1 MKPFLS
7 SLSEIEER
15 LASAQYS
22 GLIRLKQI
30 SEKRQFIE
38 ERISEVTRALKN
50 AELNL
55 KEFKESNRRVER
67 SPSLKLDE
75 SRLEREVSLQTTL
88 YMTLKSQFEN
98 VKIEEKIKTSDDG
111 KGILITNDAIEQ
123 ISSLL
128 KNQTDKKVLRV
139 GVRSGGCSGMSYTMD
154 FIGGD
159 EINADDKVYDYS
171 LSAEQTF
178 KVICD
183 PKSLLYIYGMQLDFS
198 KDLIGGG
205 FNFVNPNA
213 SQTCGCGSSFAV

>member
-1 MKPFLS
+1 M
-7 SLSEIEER
+7 
-15 LASAQYS
+15 
-22 GLIRLKQI
+22 
-30 SEKRQFIE
+30 
-38 ERISEVTRALKN
+38 
-50 AELNL
+50 
-55 KEFKESNRRVER
+55 
-67 SPSLKLDE
+67 
-75 SRLEREVSLQTTL
+75 
-88 YMTLKSQFEN
+88 EN

-128 KNQTDKKVLRV
+128 KNQNDKKALRV

-171 LSAEQTF
+171 LSSEQTF

>member
-1 MKPFLS
+1 M
-7 SLSEIEER
+7 
-15 LASAQYS
+15 
-22 GLIRLKQI
+22 
-30 SEKRQFIE
+30 
-38 ERISEVTRALKN
+38 
-50 AELNL
+50 
-55 KEFKESNRRVER
+55 
-67 SPSLKLDE
+67 
-75 SRLEREVSLQTTL
+75 
-88 YMTLKSQFEN
+88 EN
-98 VKIEEKIKTSDDG
+98 VKEEKIKTSDDG
-111 KGILITNDAIEQ
+111 NGILITNDAIEQ

-128 KNQTDKKVLRV
+128 KSQTDKKALRV

-159 EINADDKVYDYS
+159 EINSDDKVYDYS
-171 LSAEQTF
+171 LSSEQTF

>member
-1 MKPFLS
+1 M
-7 SLSEIEER
+7 
-15 LASAQYS
+15 
-22 GLIRLKQI
+22 
-30 SEKRQFIE
+30 
-38 ERISEVTRALKN
+38 
-50 AELNL
+50 
-55 KEFKESNRRVER
+55 
-67 SPSLKLDE
+67 
-75 SRLEREVSLQTTL
+75 
-88 YMTLKSQFEN
+88 EN
-98 VKIEEKIKTSDDG
+98 VKKEEEIKTSDDG

-128 KNQTDKKVLRV
+128 KNQTDKKALRV

-159 EINADDKVYDYS
+159 EINSDDKVYDYS
-171 LSAEQTF
+171 LRSEQTF
-178 KVICD
+178 KVVCD

>member
-1 MKPFLS
+1 MK
-7 SLSEIEER
+7 
-15 LASAQYS
+15 
-22 GLIRLKQI
+22 
-30 SEKRQFIE
+30 
-38 ERISEVTRALKN
+38 
-50 AELNL
+50 
-55 KEFKESNRRVER
+55 
-67 SPSLKLDE
+67 
-75 SRLEREVSLQTTL
+75 
-88 YMTLKSQFEN
+88 N

-128 KNQTDKKVLRV
+128 KNQTDKKALRV

-154 FIGGD
+154 FVGGD
-159 EINADDKVYDYS
+159 EINPDDKVYDYS
-171 LSAEQTF
+171 LSSEQTF

>member
-1 MKPFLS
+1 M
-7 SLSEIEER
+7 
-15 LASAQYS
+15 
-22 GLIRLKQI
+22 
-30 SEKRQFIE
+30 
-38 ERISEVTRALKN
+38 
-50 AELNL
+50 
-55 KEFKESNRRVER
+55 
-67 SPSLKLDE
+67 
-75 SRLEREVSLQTTL
+75 
-88 YMTLKSQFEN
+88 EN

-128 KNQTDKKVLRV
+128 KSQTDKKALRV

-159 EINADDKVYDYS
+159 EINLDDKVYDYS
-171 LSAEQTF
+171 LSSEQTF
-178 KVICD
+178 QVICD

-213 SQTCGCGSSFAV
+213 SQTCGCGSSFSV

>member
-1 MKPFLS
+1 M
-7 SLSEIEER
+7 
-15 LASAQYS
+15 
-22 GLIRLKQI
+22 
-30 SEKRQFIE
+30 
-38 ERISEVTRALKN
+38 
-50 AELNL
+50 
-55 KEFKESNRRVER
+55 
-67 SPSLKLDE
+67 
-75 SRLEREVSLQTTL
+75 
-88 YMTLKSQFEN
+88 EN

-128 KNQTDKKVLRV
+128 KNQTSKKALRV

-159 EINADDKVYDYS
+159 EINSDDKVYYYS
-171 LSAEQTF
+171 LSSEQSF
-178 KVICD
+178 KVVCD

>member
-1 MKPFLS
+1 M
-7 SLSEIEER
+7 
-15 LASAQYS
+15 
-22 GLIRLKQI
+22 
-30 SEKRQFIE
+30 
-38 ERISEVTRALKN
+38 
-50 AELNL
+50 
-55 KEFKESNRRVER
+55 
-67 SPSLKLDE
+67 
-75 SRLEREVSLQTTL
+75 
-88 YMTLKSQFEN
+88 EN

-128 KNQTDKKVLRV
+128 KNHTDKKALRV

-171 LSAEQTF
+171 LSSEQAF
-178 KVICD
+178 QVICD

>member
-1 MKPFLS
+1 M
-7 SLSEIEER
+7 
-15 LASAQYS
+15 
-22 GLIRLKQI
+22 
-30 SEKRQFIE
+30 
-38 ERISEVTRALKN
+38 
-50 AELNL
+50 
-55 KEFKESNRRVER
+55 
-67 SPSLKLDE
+67 
-75 SRLEREVSLQTTL
+75 
-88 YMTLKSQFEN
+88 EN
-98 VKIEEKIKTSDDG
+98 VKIDEKIKTSDDG

-123 ISSLL
+123 ISALL
-128 KNQTDKKVLRV
+128 KNQTDKKALRV

-159 EINADDKVYDYS
+159 EINSDDKVYDYS
-171 LSAEQTF
+171 LSSEQTF